1 MREKRFA
8 KPKTTDCLL
17 IKASLC
23 VRMRQT
29 IAREKMKR

>member
-23 VRMRQT
+23 VRIRQAIT
-29 IAREKMKR
+29 RKKTTL